1 MEPVLLGAAGVAA
14 LLALLAAGLPVG
26 AALGIVALGGLAH
39 LAGAGAALS
48 VLGSVPFQVAASWE
62 LTAIPMFL
70 VMGAV
75 ATRSGMAADLFA
87 AARLWLARVPGG
99 LAVSATLAAAGFGA
113 ASGSSLAASAAMTR
127 LAVPEMLRHGYDRG
141 LAAGV
146 VASAGTLAAL
156 IPPSVMFVLYGV
168 FAEVSIARLLMAGLL
183 PGLLTATLYTAMIV
197 VRCRRDPGLAPK
209 VAEGGACRAAVRWR
223 ATARTW
229 PLAALMAGVL
239 GGLYGGWLTPT
250 EAGAAGAAL
259 AIALAFARRRLG
271 WRGLGES
278 LTEAVTT
285 TAQIFFVAV
294 GAILFTRFLA
304 LAGLG
309 DALADA
315 VAPWAG
321 APLALVAAM
330 ALAYL
335 VLGMFLDP
343 IGIMLITIPVFV
355 PLGEALGLDPVWLGV
370 LIVKFIE
377 IGLLTPPVG
386 FQVYVVRAAADDTLP
401 LGTIFRGCGWF
412 LACEVVAVGLLIAF
426 PQISLALPNALL

>member
-1 MEPVLLGAAGVAA
+1 MEPALLGVASVAA
-14 LLALLAAGLPVG
+14 LLALLAAGMPVG
-26 AALGIVALGGLAH
+26 AALGIVALGGFTH

-48 VLGSVPFQVAASWE
+48 VLGAVPFQVAANWE

-70 VMGAV
+70 VMGALV
-75 ATRSGMAADLFA
+75 TRSGMAADLFA

-99 LAVSATLAAAGFGA
+99 LAVSANLAAAGFGA

-197 VRCRRDPGLAPK
+197 IRCRCDPGLAPS
-209 VAEGGACRAAVRWR
+209 VADDGARRGALRWR
-223 ATARTW
+223 TTARTW
-229 PLAALMAGVL
+229 PLAALTAGVL
-239 GGLYGGWLTPT
+239 GGLYGGFLTPT

-259 AIALAFARRRLG
+259 ALTLALVQRRLG
-271 WRGLGES
+271 WRGVGES
-278 LTEAVTT
+278 LKEAVTT

-304 LAGLG
+304 LAGIG
-309 DALADA
+309 AALADA

-321 APLALVAAM
+321 EPLALLAAM
-330 ALAYL
+330 AVAYL

-355 PLGEALGLDPVWLGV
+355 PLGKALGLDPVWLGV
-370 LIVKFIE
+370 LIVKFVE

-386 FQVYVVRAAADDTLP
+386 FQVYVVRGAAGDSLP